1 MENAGM
7 ETAKKTTLNKI
18 SIVGAGNI
26 SKLHLNGIQK
36 HTDRYRAVAICD
48 PDTDAAAERAAEY
61 DIAEKYSGVSE
72 MITGADID
80 AAIVCT
86 PTPVRSDVILPL
98 LDAGIP
104 VLCEKPFAES
114 YAEAAAIAARASDL
128 GVPLCINQNFRRN
141 FSFTLAR
148 DALKS
153 GKYGKPL
160 HLTHLVKSL
169 RRDKGW
175 RNTRSRY
182 VMAIMTI
189 HWFDGYRWMLG
200 EEPESIYCAGVNS
213 PLTDGRD
220 DTGISVTLKF
230 PSGAVAALSES
241 FSSFHRL
248 NACSLDCER
257 ATFEMNNKLLRIL
270 KDHDEVEEQIN
281 QYDMPEATF
290 FNLNELVTAHMEN
303 RQPETSAQDN
313 LNSMR
318 ILEAAYRSL
327 ALGRVVELSEIE

>member
-1 MENAGM
+1 MNTERKMAQHNIG
-7 ETAKKTTLNKI
+7 L
-18 SIVGAGNI
+18 VGAGNI
-26 SKLHLNGIQK
+26 SKLHLNGIQR
-36 HTDRYRAVAICD
+36 HTDRYRAAAICD
-48 PDTDAAAERAAEY
+48 PDANSAAERAAEY
-61 DIAEKYSGVSE
+61 SIPEKYSGVSE
-72 MITGADID
+72 MIAGADID

-86 PTPVRSDVILPL
+86 PTPVRSDVIFPL
-98 LDAGIP
+98 LEAGIP
-104 VLCEKPFAES
+104 VLCEKPFAET
-114 YAEAAAIAARASDL
+114 YAEAAAITARVSDL

-153 GKYGKPL
+153 GEYGKPL
-160 HLTHLVKSL
+160 HLTHMVKGL

-189 HWFDGYRWMLG
+189 HWFDGYRWMLD
-200 EEPESIYCAGVNS
+200 EEPESVFCAGVNS

-241 FSSFHRL
+241 FSSFHRI

-257 ATFEMNNKLLRIL
+257 ATFEMNNKFLRIL
-270 KDHDEVEEQIN
+270 KDNDEVDEQIN

-290 FNLNELVTAHMEN
+290 FNLNELVTANKEN
-303 RQPETSAQDN
+303 RQPETSALDN

-327 ALGRVVELSEIE
+327 AEGRVVELSEIE